1 MRKARL
7 DELQAVIKITGR
19 NINNLR
25 YANNTSLMA
34 ESLTILVVAQIEKES
49 AGIAGD
55 QGLIPQKYPLEKE
68 MAALSSVLDWRIP

>member
-7 DELQAVIKITGR
+7 DELRAVIKITGR

-34 ESLTILVVAQIEKES
+34 ESLTVLVVAQIEKES

-55 QGLIPQKYPLEKE
+55 QGLIPQKDPLEKE